1 VHQAMKQ
8 LDEEDLI
15 KIMV

>member
-1 VHQAMKQ
+1 MKQ